1 MSLTERAKTVLQDI
15 VDIHTQTGEPV
26 GSKALVEQ
34 SKLGLSSASYRNV
47 MADLEKNGYLISPHT
62 SAGRVPTESAYRFYA
77 QNLVEVDD
85 LSADLKS
92 KIEEK
97 VNNGDTVKE
106 ILNSVSDM
114 LSEMTNCT
122 GLVMA
127 PRLDMST
134 LKQVEFLRLEAD
146 KVLAV
151 IVTNDGEIENR
162 VIQVPASISIEELN
176 KSSKHLREI
185 VEGRTLADARVAMMQ
200 ELMEQ
205 KNHVDNLMSEMMEA
219 AETWAEPQGSDTAL
233 VVAGSNNLFQY
244 PELVR
249 DQLKSLFNAFEEKRM
264 LMALM
269 NKVQDGHGVQ
279 IYVGADCPV
288 DGASGVSMIG
298 TTYGS
303 EDKKTVGTIGVIGPM
318 RMDYKKTIQVVNY
331 TGKLLSKALSS
342 PETQGE

>member
-1 MSLTERAKTVLQDI
+1 MVLTERAKTVLQDI

-62 SAGRVPTESAYRFYA
+62 SAGRVPTESGYRFYA
-77 QNLVEVDD
+77 QSLVEVDD
-85 LSADLKS
+85 LTADLKQVIES
-92 KIEEK
+92 KVANAK
-97 VNNGDTVKE
+97 SVKE
-106 ILNSVSDM
+106 AINSVSDM

-151 IVTNDGEIENR
+151 IVTNDDEIENR
-162 VIQVPASISIEELN
+162 VIQVPASISIDDLN
-176 KSSKHLREI
+176 KSSQHLREV

-200 ELMEQ
+200 ELMEH
-205 KNHVDNLMSEMMEA
+205 KNTVDNLMSEMMDA
-219 AETWAEPQGSDTAL
+219 ADSWAKPTNTDTAL

-264 LMALM
+264 LMGLM
-269 NKVQDGHGVQ
+269 NKVQEGQGVQ

-298 TTYGS
+298 TTYS
-303 EDKKTVGTIGVIGPM
+303 NEEKKTVGTIGVIGPM

-331 TGKLLSKALSS
+331 TGKLLSKMLSNVDH
-342 PETQGE
+342 